1 MKIARFLALRYITGT
16 RDSNRISTV
25 AKISFLSVFVG
36 TACLGLAV
44 FIMAGFEQVL
54 AEKMQNI
61 YPQLVISAPSDGCFD
76 YKEVKTLL
84 HKNYPG
90 KIAHTAPAHTKR
102 VILRSKNSSATSV
115 ANLKA
120 VDPLIDPQVSS
131 LEKKVSNFS
140 LKKSLSGKKIIV
152 GTKLADYHNLSV
164 GDECNL
170 LFCPDEQSASDT
182 KSFETTEVTI
192 GGIMDTGIMQYDK
205 FTIICSLDMA
215 RKDLSDET
223 ITQIGLKLNPKVN
236 DVELAQILSS
246 DLGVECDSWK
256 TLYPALVSVT
266 KLEKYVMF
274 LLLILVTLIA
284 SANIIALIFMQITQK
299 RTDIALLKVMGMSHS
314 SVTAIF
320 VFMGTILA
328 SCAAGCGLLAA
339 LSIGMLL
346 QHYPFITL
354 PDAYLCTHLPIY
366 IEWSMVI
373 LIFLVIIVISTCA
386 SLFAAYSTRYI
397 NCSTTLRFEG

>member
-1 MKIARFLALRYITGT
+1 
-16 RDSNRISTV
+16 
-25 AKISFLSVFVG
+25 
-36 TACLGLAV
+36 
-44 FIMAGFEQVL
+44 MAGFEQVL

-61 YPQLVISAPSDGCFD
+61 YPQLVLSAPSDGCFD
-76 YKEVKTLL
+76 YKELEKLL
-84 HKNYPG
+84 HTRYEG
-90 KIAHTAPAHTKR
+90 KITSTAPAHTKR

-120 VDPLIDPQVSS
+120 IDPDAEPRVSS
-131 LEKKVSNFS
+131 LEKKVRNVS
-140 LKKSLSGKKIIV
+140 LKNALVDKKIII

-164 GDECNL
+164 GDECSL
-170 LFCPDEQSASDT
+170 LFCADEQSASDAQ
-182 KSFETTEVTI
+182 SFETVHVTI

-205 FTIICSLDMA
+205 FTLICSLAMA
-215 RKDLSDET
+215 RKDLSDES
-223 ITQIGLKLNPKVN
+223 ITQIGLKLTPDTD
-236 DVELAQILSS
+236 DVALAHTLAD

-299 RTDIALLKVMGMSHS
+299 KTDIALLKVMGMNHS

-328 SCAAGCGLLAA
+328 SCAAFSGLCAA
-339 LSIGMLL
+339 LLIGILL
-346 QHYPFITL
+346 EQYPFITL

-366 IEWSMVI
+366 IEWPLVI
-373 LIFLVIIVISTCA
+373 LIFAVIIVISMCA